1 MQCFLH
7 YVQWKWKRLEVCS
20 QTFHFEESL
29 PAPAVGAAPCS
40 PSGSPLAS
48 APFLPQQHLLDPH
61 SEHMEQRDD
70 PAAAAA
76 RLCRSR
82 SARCKTTAAAVQ
94 RWRRDMALRR
104 RACDCTSCALDSRLS
119 RSYDARFADARPSWP
134 RYLACTRV
142 AARPSCLLLAAAAT
156 LRSCSA
162 CERAR
167 RPRWHAAMT
176 VALCSADASH
186 SRCCC
191 RCCPARDRPARPRY
205 TAYR

>member
-1 MQCFLH
+1 M
-7 YVQWKWKRLEVCS
+7 VIV
-20 QTFHFEESL
+20 
-29 PAPAVGAAPCS
+29 
-40 PSGSPLAS
+40 
-48 APFLPQQHLLDPH
+48 
-61 SEHMEQRDD
+61 HMEPRDD

-82 SARCKTTAAAVQ
+82 SARCKTIAAAVQ
-94 RWRRDMALRR
+94 RWRRAMALRR

-134 RYLACTRV
+134 RYLACTHV

-176 VALCSADASH
+176 VAENDMQEKIIASAVEAFSNIVFAVDIAEDAS
-186 SRCCC
+186 RTE
-191 RCCPARDRPARPRY
+191 AAVKL
-205 TAYR
+205 